1 MLKLVY
7 CFRIMKTYLGKTG
20 LDKTWQDSFPET
32 VKCHK
37 CGEEARIMFVAMEDD
52 DEDFIC
58 NLYEN
63 TGGQFNGKFWPHD
76 CIACAVYLCSKCFE
90 PNALLNQA

>member
-1 MLKLVY
+1 
-7 CFRIMKTYLGKTG
+7 
-20 LDKTWQDSFPET
+20 
-32 VKCHK
+32 
-37 CGEEARIMFVAMEDD
+37 MFVAIEETEDE
-52 DEDFIC
+52 EDFVC